1 MSLRF
6 VVERDCCIMARRSK
20 ILLFLSSRHASSQGD
35 DCDDEVSSSSA
46 RAGSDVTR
54 KAAADDTERWSKS
67 RREVGGAK
75 ASTDE
80 TSSFLGKISYTHTLM
95 AIVMSANSN
104 LAAEGKLKRRI
115 MVATHDA
122 TNGENEPTCT
132 HVFVREQTRNA
143 SSQS

>member
-1 MSLRF
+1 MSAQRLKG
-6 VVERDCCIMARRSK
+6 ERTNGRANCW
-20 ILLFLSSRHASSQGD
+20 
-35 DCDDEVSSSSA
+35 EVIHC
-46 RAGSDVTR
+46 G
-54 KAAADDTERWSKS
+54 
-67 RREVGGAK
+67 REVGGAK